1 MFLSTC
7 VQSPCCPDPLPLQC
21 WWGLLIAHTCAG
33 TFQQIYFGYFLTI
46 YPILDPLVGFWQI
59 FLGPLMVFLIIA
71 AVGDQMIALTILTGN
86 FRLKFI
92 TLFWQMQF
100 FYAKSFIGVALDLKS
115 GR

>member
-1 MFLSTC
+1 
-7 VQSPCCPDPLPLQC
+7 
-21 WWGLLIAHTCAG
+21 
-33 TFQQIYFGYFLTI
+33 
-46 YPILDPLVGFWQI
+46 
-59 FLGPLMVFLIIA
+59 MVFLIIA